1 MRRLFGYIGKYKW
14 YTILTP
20 IFVFLEVIFDV
31 VIPII
36 MGQIIDNGI
45 NGPNGSDIE
54 YIKQRGLLMIGL
66 SFIAMICGA
75 LSGHFG
81 SIASTG
87 FIKNLRVKIFSKIQ
101 DFSFANIDK
110 FSTPSLV
117 TRLTSDAFQIRMAF
131 MMIIRMLAR
140 APLNLII
147 STVMVLRISPS
158 LATVFLI
165 ALPVLSLGLFLIAS
179 NAHPRFKVMMRKIDA
194 MNSDIQENL
203 VGIRV
208 VKTFVRSEYEKVKFR
223 KSSDGVMNQQ
233 RYAERLVILNGPFF
247 EFVMYSCMIAIS
259 WFGGKEMIRGDLTVG
274 EFMTYLS
281 YIRQILFSLMMISN
295 CLMQIVISQASVDR
309 MNEIIDE
316 KIDITDDGNDESL
329 MVEDGSIEF
338 KNVSFS
344 YFKDAEKDTLHNI
357 NLKIDSGETVGII
370 GGTGSSKT
378 TLVQLIPRLYDVVS
392 GEVLV
397 SGRNVKDYKLKNLRD
412 DVAMVLQKNVLFSG
426 TIKENILWGKP
437 GASDD
442 EVYEACRAA
451 QADDFIRSFPEGYD
465 TELGQGG
472 VNVSGGQQQRLCIA
486 RALMKKPKIIVLD
499 DSTSAVDTDTDK
511 RIRTALKERLAGMT
525 TIIIAQR
532 IASVKDA
539 DKIIVM
545 DDGEITDIGQH
556 DDLMDRNEIYRDL
569 YISQMQ
575 GVEG

>member
-158 LATVFLI
+158 LATVFLV

-545 DDGEITDIGQH
+545 DDGEITDIGRH

>member
-66 SFIAMICGA
+66 SFVAMICGA

-158 LATVFLI
+158 LATVFLV

-208 VKTFVRSEYEKVKFR
+208 VKTFVRSEYEKIKFR

-370 GGTGSSKT
+370 GGTGSSKS

-437 GASDD
+437 GASDE

-511 RIRTALKERLAGMT
+511 RIRTALKEKLAGMT

-545 DDGEITDIGQH
+545 DDGEITDIGRH

>member
-158 LATVFLI
+158 LATVFLV

>member
-357 NLKIDSGETVGII
+357 NLKLDSGETVGII

>member
-66 SFIAMICGA
+66 SFVAMICGA

-158 LATVFLI
+158 LATVFLV

-208 VKTFVRSEYEKVKFR
+208 VKTFVRSEYEKIKFR

-316 KIDITDDGNDESL
+316 KIDITDEGNDESL

-344 YFKDAEKDTLHNI
+344 YFKDAEKDTLHDI

-370 GGTGSSKT
+370 GGTGSSKS

-397 SGRNVKDYKLKNLRD
+397 GGRNVKTYKLKNLRD

-437 GASDD
+437 GASDE

-511 RIRTALKERLAGMT
+511 RIRTALKEKLAGMT

-545 DDGEITDIGQH
+545 DDGEITDVGNH

>member
-66 SFIAMICGA
+66 SFVAMICGA

-87 FIKNLRVKIFSKIQ
+87 FIKNLRVKLFSKIQ

-158 LATVFLI
+158 LATVFLV

-208 VKTFVRSEYEKVKFR
+208 VKTFVRSEYEKIKFR

-329 MVEDGSIEF
+329 MVNDGSIEF

-370 GGTGSSKT
+370 GGTGSSKS

-442 EVYEACRAA
+442 EVYEACMAA

-499 DSTSAVDTDTDK
+499 DSTSAVDTDTDR
-511 RIRTALKERLAGMT
+511 RIRTALKEKLAGMT

-545 DDGEITDIGQH
+545 DDGEITDIGRH
-556 DDLMDRNEIYRDL
+556 DELMDRNEIYRDL